1 VAKLSV
7 VAYRLNR
14 TARQRLLTK
23 RPLFI
28 ILRLFIDKRIIIL
41 VAAHEIVRRRV
52 AANVA
57 VDARRIHVI
66 RSGSVLF
73 YFLFFI
79 RHASFNVRDASCLP
93 GSRAC
98 QTVPQ

>member
-1 VAKLSV
+1 MRTLKSVSSVAKLTV
-7 VAYRLNR
+7 VAYCLNR
-14 TARQRLLTK
+14 TTRQRLLTK
-23 RPLFI
+23 RALLVR
-28 ILRLFIDKRIIIL
+28 LRLLVDKRIIIL

-73 YFLFFI
+73 YSLVFI
-79 RHASFNVRDASCLP
+79 RHGQF
-93 GSRAC
+93 
-98 QTVPQ
+98 